1 MMLQSTSLMMVEEY
15 NYAIPA
21 REGFSEPLFI
31 QFTNSINV
39 HYRERFKETFQH
51 FYTIGFFVKRVLQY
65 FLRSLQFLFENVK
78 FNYV

>member
-1 MMLQSTSLMMVEEY
+1 MMVEEY

-21 REGFSEPLFI
+21 REGFGEPLFI

-39 HYRERFKETFQH
+39 HYRERFKETFRH
-51 FYTIGFFVKRVLQY
+51 FYTIGFFFKRVLQY

-78 FNYV
+78 FNCVS